1 LILGIKSPEFTTFIQ
16 NLGEKTAAID
26 ANCMLH
32 PNIHTAYE
40 KNGAAVI
47 SQPDTTVVAMHQD
60 TVQENYAQAK
70 IGTVSG
76 DAFLK
81 NPKLHQ
87 EVFGPFSL
95 VVQCDDTQ
103 QLLQI
108 ISQLE
113 GQLTGTILAEQEDY
127 KDLSPLIERLQNRVG
142 RIIFNGVPTGV
153 AVVDAMTHGGP
164 YPASTDSRFTAV
176 GNQAI
181 KRWVRPFSYQG
192 FPEELLP
199 TFLK

>member
-1 LILGIKSPEFTTFIQ
+1 
-16 NLGEKTAAID
+16 
-26 ANCMLH
+26 MLH
-32 PNIHTAYE
+32 PSIHTAYE
-40 KNGAAVI
+40 KNAKAVI
-47 SQPDTTVVAMHQD
+47 SQPDAALVAEHQG
-60 TVQENYAQAK
+60 TIAENYAHAK
-70 IGTVSG
+70 ISTVSG

-95 VVQCDDTQ
+95 VVQCDDTN

-108 ISQLE
+108 ISQLD
-113 GQLTGTILAEQEDY
+113 GQLTGTIIAEKEDY
-127 KDLSPLIERLQNRVG
+127 KDLSPLVERLQNRVG

-199 TFLK
+199 EFLK